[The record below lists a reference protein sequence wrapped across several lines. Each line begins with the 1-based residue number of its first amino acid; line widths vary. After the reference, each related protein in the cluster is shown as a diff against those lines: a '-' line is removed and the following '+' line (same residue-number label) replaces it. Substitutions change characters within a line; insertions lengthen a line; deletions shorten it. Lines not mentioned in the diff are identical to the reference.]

1 MIPECVCGLGDP
13 QNTLASTGV
22 PQVCLVTGSLT
33 QGLESVLRMQEHREG
48 AGMSRSLCWSLGPS
62 LGWVFS
68 LVVWPNACGGLI
80 GLHVEPVTQWHP
92 LCHPQGNGRGK
103 QAFAIL
109 PRQRVRAAQVSKS
122 HFSDVGLSI
131 STPF

>member
-1 MIPECVCGLGDP
+1 MIPECACGLADP

-22 PQVCLVTGSLT
+22 PRVCLVTGSLT
-33 QGLESVLRMQEHREG
+33 QGLESVPRMQEHREG

-68 LVVWPNACGGLI
+68 LVVWPDATRGACNT
-80 GLHVEPVTQWHP
+80 VASFVPPT
-92 LCHPQGNGRGK
+92 RGK
-103 QAFAIL
+103 QAFATL
-109 PRQRVRAAQVSKS
+109 PRQQVRAAQVSKS